1 MKKSSPKQ
9 VKWNAPSLIHN
20 WAGSWTIATSIMQ
33 LYRKGLI
40 THETIPTLSA
50 DAERAPPPLST
61 EQNIKEKT
69 NQLS

>member
-1 MKKSSPKQ
+1 M
-9 VKWNAPSLIHN
+9 
-20 WAGSWTIATSIMQ
+20 ATSIMQ

-40 THETIPTLSA
+40 THETISTLSA
-50 DAERAPPPLST
+50 DAEGAPPPLST